1 MFDGSVVYFTD
12 EVVLSSMPEQK
23 AVIVDI
29 DNTVMSCDERRAALC
44 SEILG
49 RPVSVEEVW
58 RDLYC
63 SRLLTGPLQERFFS
77 DFLSTKLMF
86 LDQPYPL
93 AAGTLDIL
101 RGRCIR
107 IIFLSG
113 RFRSPVDKGRVT
125 LDFMRNNGLFRV
137 GDEAVFKPSSDVH
150 DFDFKRAAI
159 VQLRHTYDIRWAI
172 DDTPRSLW
180 VSKLA
185 GIFCVGITTSYSPVR
200 FQFADMIVESWADM
214 KELVESGIL

>member
-1 MFDGSVVYFTD
+1 MADG
-12 EVVLSSMPEQK
+12 K

-44 SEILG
+44 TEILR
-49 RPVSVEEVW
+49 RPVSVSEVW

-63 SRLLTGPLQERFFS
+63 SRLLSGKLQEQFFA

-86 LDQPYPL
+86 LDRPYPL
-93 AAGTLDIL
+93 ASRTLDIL
-101 RGRCIR
+101 RDRGTK
-107 IIFLSG
+107 IIYLSG

-125 LDFMRNNGLFRV
+125 LEFMRENGLYRE
-137 GDEAVFKPSSDVH
+137 GDEAIFKPSAEMH
-150 DFDFKRAAI
+150 DFDFKRDAI
-159 VQLRHTYDIRWAI
+159 VQLRHTYDILWAI

-200 FQFADMIVESWADM
+200 FHFADMIVESWADV
-214 KELVESGIL
+214 KELVESGVL

>member
-1 MFDGSVVYFTD
+1 MFDGPVVYFTY
-12 EVVLSSMPEQK
+12 EAVLLCMPKPK

-49 RPVSVEEVW
+49 RPVSVGEVW

-63 SRLLTGPLQERFFS
+63 SRLLSGDLQERYFT

-93 AAGTLDIL
+93 AAATLDRL
-101 RGRCIR
+101 RERGIR
-107 IIFLSG
+107 IIYLSG

-125 LDFMRNNGLFRV
+125 LDFMRNNGLFRE
-137 GDEAVFKPSSDVH
+137 GDIAVFKPSSDVY
-150 DFDFKRAAI
+150 DFDFKRDTI
-159 VQLRHTYDIRWAI
+159 VQLRHSCDILWAI

-200 FQFADMIVESWADM
+200 FQFADMIVESWEDV
-214 KELVESGIL
+214 KELVEAGIL

>member
-1 MFDGSVVYFTD
+1 
-12 EVVLSSMPEQK
+12 MPGQK

-49 RPVSVEEVW
+49 RPVATAEVW

-63 SRLLTGPLQERFFS
+63 SRLLEGPLQERYFD

-93 AAGTLDIL
+93 AAGTLDLL
-101 RGRCIR
+101 RGRGVK
-107 IIFLSG
+107 IIYLSG

-125 LDFMRNNGLFRV
+125 LDFMKNYGLYRD
-137 GDEAVFKPSSDVH
+137 GDEAVFKPSAFVH
-150 DFDFKRAAI
+150 DFDFKREAI
-159 VQLRHTYDIRWAI
+159 VHLRHAYDILWAI

-200 FQFADMIVESWADM
+200 FQFADMIVESWEDVKA
-214 KELVESGIL
+214 LVEAGVL

>member
-1 MFDGSVVYFTD
+1 MADR
-12 EVVLSSMPEQK
+12 K

-49 RPVSVEEVW
+49 RPVAVEEVW

-63 SRLLTGPLQERFFS
+63 SRLLSGELQDRYFS
-77 DFLSTKLMF
+77 DFLSTKFMF
-86 LDQPYPL
+86 LDRPYPL
-93 AAGTLDIL
+93 APGTLDLL
-101 RGRCIR
+101 RSRDTQIVY
-107 IIFLSG
+107 LSG

-125 LDFMRNNGLFRV
+125 LEFMRKNGLYRD
-137 GDEAVFKPSSDVH
+137 GDEAIFKPSATVH
-150 DFDFKRAAI
+150 DFDFKREAL
-159 VQLRHTYDIRWAI
+159 VQLRHRYDILWAI

-185 GIFCVGITTSYSPVR
+185 GIYCVGITTSYSPVR
-200 FQFADMIVESWADM
+200 FHFADMIVGSWTDV
-214 KELVESGIL
+214 KELVEAGVL

>member
-1 MFDGSVVYFTD
+1 MADR
-12 EVVLSSMPEQK
+12 K

-49 RPVSVEEVW
+49 RPVSVTDVW

-63 SRLLTGPLQERFFS
+63 SRLLAGELQERFFS

-86 LDQPYPL
+86 LDQPYPG
-93 AAGTLDIL
+93 AVATLDRL
-101 RGRCIR
+101 RERGIR
-107 IIFLSG
+107 IIYLSG

-125 LDFMRNNGLFRV
+125 LEFMRQNGLYRDC
-137 GDEAVFKPSSDVH
+137 DEAMFKPSAKVH
-150 DFDFKRAAI
+150 DFDFKRDTL
-159 VQLRHTYDIRWAI
+159 VQLRHAYDILWAI

-185 GIFCVGITTSYSPVR
+185 GIFCVGITTSYSPMR
-200 FQFADMIVESWADM
+200 FQFADMIVENWEDV
-214 KELVESGIL
+214 KELVEAGLL

>member
-1 MFDGSVVYFTD
+1 
-12 EVVLSSMPEQK
+12 MPERK

-49 RPVSVEEVW
+49 RPVAVDEVW

-63 SRLLTGPLQERFFS
+63 ARLLEGQLQERYFT

-86 LDQPYPL
+86 LDRPYPL
-93 AAGTLDIL
+93 AAATLDIL
-101 RGRCIR
+101 RDRGVR

-125 LDFMRNNGLFRV
+125 LEFMKNNGLYRDC
-137 GDEAVFKPSSDVH
+137 DEAVFKPSADVH
-150 DFDFKRAAI
+150 DFDFKREAI
-159 VQLRHTYDIRWAI
+159 VQLRHAYDILWAI

-180 VSKLA
+180 VSKLS

-200 FQFADMIVESWADM
+200 FQFADMIVENWADV
-214 KELVESGIL
+214 KELVEAGVL

>member
-1 MFDGSVVYFTD
+1 MQ
-12 EVVLSSMPEQK
+12 ERK

-29 DNTVMSCDERRAALC
+29 DNTVMSCDERRAAIC

-49 RPVSVEEVW
+49 RPVSAEEVW

-63 SRLLTGPLQERFFS
+63 SRLLSGDLQEQYFH

-93 AAGTLDIL
+93 AAETLDML
-101 RGRCIR
+101 RERGIK
-107 IIFLSG
+107 IIYLSG

-125 LDFMRNNGLFRV
+125 IEFMRKYGLYRE
-137 GDEAVFKPSSDVH
+137 GDEAVFKPSADVH
-150 DFDFKRAAI
+150 DFDFKRDAI
-159 VQLRHTYDIRWAI
+159 VSLRHTYDIRWAI

-180 VSKLA
+180 VSKLS
-185 GIFCVGITTSYSPVR
+185 GIFSVGITTSYSPLR
-200 FQFADMIVESWADM
+200 FHFADMIVEGWEDVKA
-214 KELVESGIL
+214 LVDSGIL

>member
-1 MFDGSVVYFTD
+1 MADR
-12 EVVLSSMPEQK
+12 K

-44 SEILG
+44 SEVLG
-49 RPVSVEEVW
+49 RQVSAPEVW

-63 SRLLTGPLQERFFS
+63 SNLLSGELQERYFH

-86 LDQPYPL
+86 MDQPYPL
-93 AAGTLDIL
+93 ATVTLDTL
-101 RGRCIR
+101 RQRGVT
-107 IIFLSG
+107 IIYLSG

-125 LDFMRNNGLFRV
+125 LEFMRQNGLYRD
-137 GDEAVFKPSSDVH
+137 GDEAIFKPSAAVH
-150 DFDFKRAAI
+150 DFDFKRDAI
-159 VQLRHTYDIRWAI
+159 VQLRHAYDILWAI

-200 FQFADMIVESWADM
+200 FQFADMIVESWKDV
-214 KELVESGIL
+214 KELVEAGVL

>member
-1 MFDGSVVYFTD
+1 MTAYFTVMAD
-12 EVVLSSMPEQK
+12 RK

-44 SEILG
+44 AEILG
-49 RPVSVEEVW
+49 RPVTVEEVW

-63 SRLLTGPLQERFFS
+63 SRLLSGERQEQFFH

-86 LDQPYPL
+86 LDKPYPM
-93 AAGTLDIL
+93 AAAALDDL
-101 RGRCIR
+101 RGRGVR
-107 IIFLSG
+107 IVYLSG

-125 LDFMRNNGLFRV
+125 LDFMRENGLYREC
-137 GDEAVFKPSSDVH
+137 DEAIFKPSADVG
-150 DFDFKRAAI
+150 DFDFKRDAI
-159 VQLRHTYDIRWAI
+159 VGLRRKYDVLWAI

-185 GIFCVGITTSYSPVR
+185 GIFSVGITTSYSPLR
-200 FQFADMIVESWADM
+200 FHFADMIVESWADV

>member
-12 EVVLSSMPEQK
+12 ETILSCMPEPE

-49 RPVSVEEVW
+49 RPVAAAEVW

-63 SRLLTGPLQERFFS
+63 SRLLSGELQERFFS

-93 AAGTLDIL
+93 AAGTLDML
-101 RGRCIR
+101 RERGIT
-107 IIFLSG
+107 IIYLSG
-113 RFRSPVDKGRVT
+113 RFRSPIDKGRVT
-125 LDFMRNNGLFRV
+125 LEFMRNNGLFRD

-150 DFDFKRAAI
+150 DFDFKRDAI
-159 VQLRHTYDIRWAI
+159 VRLRHDYDIRWAI

-185 GIFCVGITTSYSPVR
+185 GIFSVGITTSYSPVR
-200 FQFADMIVESWADM
+200 FHFADMIVENWEDV
-214 KELVESGIL
+214 KELVEAGIL

>member
-1 MFDGSVVYFTD
+1 MR
-12 EVVLSSMPEQK
+12 ERK

-29 DNTVMSCDERRAALC
+29 DNTVMSCDQRRAAIC

-49 RPVSVEEVW
+49 RPVSAEEVW

-63 SRLLTGPLQERFFS
+63 SRLLSGPMQEQYFR

-93 AAGTLDIL
+93 ATETLDRL
-101 RGRCIR
+101 RERGIK
-107 IIFLSG
+107 IIYLSG

-125 LDFMRNNGLFRV
+125 IEFMRKYGLYRE
-137 GDEAVFKPSSDVH
+137 GDEAVFKPSADVH
-150 DFDFKRAAI
+150 DFDFKRDAI
-159 VQLRHTYDIRWAI
+159 VSLRHTHDIRWAI

-180 VSKLA
+180 VSKLS
-185 GIFCVGITTSYSPVR
+185 GIFSVGITTSYSPLR
-200 FQFADMIVESWADM
+200 FHFADMIVEGWEDVKA
-214 KELVESGIL
+214 LVDSGIL